1 MNKSD
6 AAILR
11 NAVFRLRDAFRNAAE
26 NAQDVMKFDI
36 TVRENQ
42 TMEMVYRLTAE
53 KTEGIP
59 LKELASSM
67 KLSPATTS
75 EIVDK
80 LVKKGLLQRVNNPN
94 DRRAVLI
101 TLSELGQTMLDHFL
115 KVVEDLC
122 GTILADLSPAEQK
135 ALLDGL
141 SKMTAKL

>member
-26 NAQDVMKFDI
+26 DAQDVMKFDI

-53 KTEGIP
+53 KPEGIT
-59 LKELASSM
+59 LKELAFAM
-67 KLSPATTS
+67 KLSPATLS
-75 EIVDK
+75 ELVDK
-80 LVKKGLLQRVNNPN
+80 LVKKGLLQRINNPN
-94 DRRAVLI
+94 DRRAVMI
-101 TLSELGQTMLDHFL
+101 TLSDLGQSLLNHFM
-115 KVVEDLC
+115 KAVDDLC

-141 SKMTAKL
+141 VKVTGKL